1 MARIKGGKLTV
12 IYDSSKRQPL
22 DARMLVTKKADL
34 INPDIWVAAGTANN
48 SLFNGLI
55 VAVNNDGEA
64 TGVYYLTDRLLITAE
79 NYSNYQTALAAG
91 EDTAQYFSMW
101 KKLASL
107 EDLKSLKDRLDSF
120 SNLTIDGGEIA

>member
-101 KKLASL
+101 KKLATS
-107 EDLKSLKDRLDSF
+107 EE
-120 SNLTIDGGEIA
+120 NQTISIAVDGGEITE